1 MSLARTRLLVLP
13 LLLALIGF
21 APPAVAGAATP
32 PHLKLEKFGL
42 SLINCTRTG
51 GWVQHDGSCKG
62 RGTGTYSKY
71 RPPLKMGPA
80 LANLIARPYARKIAK
95 ANYCGHDYGGRS
107 ITEAFHAA
115 GFYGQHWGESIGC
128 GNWSRPR
135 RDIIETHLMM
145 QAEKSTNGW
154 HWRNMKNPYFKVV
167 GVGVAVVN
175 GTTRIVEDF
184 YLP

>member
-1 MSLARTRLLVLP
+1 MSLVRPGLLVLP

-21 APPAVAGAATP
+21 SPPAVAGAATP
-32 PHLKLEKFGL
+32 PHYRLEKFGL

-51 GWVQHDGSCKG
+51 GWVLKDGSCKD
-62 RGTGTYSKY
+62 RGSGKHSAY
-71 RPPLKMGPA
+71 RPPLKMGPN
-80 LANLIARPYARKIAK
+80 LATRIARPYARKIAK
-95 ANYCGHDYGGRS
+95 AQYCGHDFGGRS
-107 ITEAFHAA
+107 ITAAFHAA
-115 GFYGQHWGESIGC
+115 GFFGQHWGESIGC
-128 GNWSRPR
+128 GNWSTPR
-135 RDIIETHLMM
+135 RDIIETHLLM
-145 QAEKSTNGW
+145 QPEKSSNGW